1 MNMLRRRAV
10 VLAFFCLAIPFSG
23 FAHAKAPRVTQN
35 VLWIM
40 TDGLRWQEVFTGA
53 EETLISKENGDVNDA
68 DALKQVYWRD
78 ALEARREALMPFFW
92 NVIAKKGQLY
102 GNQHK
107 GSIARVTNGMNFS
120 YPGYNE
126 AFCGFADPRIDSNDK
141 RLNPNITVFEW
152 LHRKD
157 GYGGRVAAFGCW
169 DVFPY
174 IFNRPRCGF
183 YINAGYDPFD
193 DGKVSPRLELLNQLK
208 AQEPRRWAGEP
219 FDPITFHTAFEYLK
233 DRKPRL
239 FYLSLNE
246 TDSWGHEGKYEEYL
260 RAANR
265 YDTYLKTIWDTVQSM
280 PEYQG
285 KTTLIVS
292 PDHGRGDAPVDW
304 KSHGK
309 DIKRSEFIWM
319 GFLGPD
325 TPALG
330 ERSNIEMVTQSQL
343 AATLAGLLGE
353 DYCAA
358 VPQAGK
364 PIADVVRSTRDS
376 DSK

>member
-1 MNMLRRRAV
+1 MNLSRRWAV
-10 VLAFFCLAIPFSG
+10 AFVLALALFVPK
-23 FAHAKAPRVTQN
+23 AHAAAPRATHN

-40 TDGLRWQEVFTGA
+40 TDGLRWQEVFAGA
-53 EETLISKENGDVNDA
+53 EETLMSKENGDVKDV
-68 DALKQVYWRD
+68 DGLKKAYWRD
-78 ALEARREALMPFFW
+78 TPETRREALMPFVW
-92 NVIAKKGQLY
+92 SKIAKEGQLY

-107 GSIARVTNGMNFS
+107 GSIARVTNGKNFS

-126 AFCGFADPRIDSNDK
+126 TLCGFADPRIDSNDK
-141 RLNPNITVFEW
+141 KLNPNITVFEW
-152 LHRKD
+152 LNRKE

-183 YINAGYDPFD
+183 YVNAGYDPFD
-193 DGKVSPRLELLNQLK
+193 DGKLNPRLELLNQLK
-208 AQEPRRWAGEP
+208 AENPRRWAAEP

-233 DRKPRL
+233 ERKPRL

-246 TDSWGHEGKYEEYL
+246 TDAWGHEGKYDEYL

-265 YDTYLKTIWDTVQSM
+265 YDAYLKTIWDWAQSQ

-285 KTTLIVS
+285 KTTLIIS
-292 PDHGRGDAPVDW
+292 PDHGRGDAPIDW

-309 DIKRSEFIWM
+309 DLERSQFIWM

-330 ERSNIEMVTQSQL
+330 ERSNIATVTQSQL
-343 AATLAGLLGE
+343 AATLASIVGE
-353 DYCAA
+353 DFCAA
-358 VPQAGK
+358 VAQAGQ
-364 PIADVVRSTRDS
+364 PIADVLGPKQQASR
-376 DSK
+376 

>member
-1 MNMLRRRAV
+1 MNRSKIALFSAV
-10 VLAFFCLAIPFSG
+10 ILWALTAV
-23 FAHAKAPRVTQN
+23 AHAAAPRATHN

-53 EETLISKENGDVNDA
+53 EEVLMTKENGDVKDV
-68 DALKQVYWRD
+68 DSLKKAYWRD
-78 ALEARREALMPFFW
+78 TPEARREALMPFFW
-92 NVIAKKGQLY
+92 TKIAKQGQLF

-107 GSIARVTNGMNFS
+107 GSIARVTNGKNFS

-126 AFCGFADPRIDSNDK
+126 TLCGFADPRIDSNDK
-141 RLNPNITVFEW
+141 MLNPNITVFEW
-152 LHRKD
+152 LNRKE
-157 GYGGRVAAFGCW
+157 GFGGRVAAFGCW
-169 DVFPY
+169 DVFPF

-193 DGKVSPRLELLNQLK
+193 DGKLNPRLELLNQLK
-208 AQEPRRWAGEP
+208 VENPRRWAGEP

-233 DRKPRL
+233 ERKPRL

-265 YDTYLKTIWDTVQSM
+265 YDMYLKTIWDWAQSQ
-280 PEYQG
+280 PQYQG

-309 DIKRSEFIWM
+309 DLDRSQFIWM

-330 ERSNIEMVTQSQL
+330 ERSNIGPVTQSQL
-343 AATLAGLLGE
+343 AATLAALLGE
-353 DYCAA
+353 DFCAA
-358 VPQAGK
+358 VAQAGK
-364 PIADVVRSTRDS
+364 PIADVVATQQQASR
-376 DSK
+376 